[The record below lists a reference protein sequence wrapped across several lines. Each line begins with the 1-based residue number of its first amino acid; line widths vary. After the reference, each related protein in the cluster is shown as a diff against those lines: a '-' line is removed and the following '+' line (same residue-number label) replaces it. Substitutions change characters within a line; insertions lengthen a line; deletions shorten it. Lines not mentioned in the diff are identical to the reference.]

1 MPDDLTTDEIIKT
14 FNCVGFSSPPSY
26 LKSYSVLSNGEKMRV
41 ELARSLLSK
50 KDIVVFDEF
59 TSVVDRQVAKVGS
72 FAVQKA
78 VRKQNKKFI
87 SSKLAHEKA
96 RMGIFE
102 DFMTLEQ
109 IQELADDS
117 QVIIGGH
124 SHSHTRLNNFANL
137 YEKSDYIKRDTAQM
151 ITWFDKNLRTFPEH
165 YCFPY
170 NEDLDSLYQGL
181 AKKQGIKYFYG
192 NERIPVE
199 TLLRSQN
206 PPETLDTLP
215 AWSLPRHF

>member
-1 MPDDLTTDEIIKT
+1 MKPVLMIHEM
-14 FNCVGFSSPPSY
+14 SS
-26 LKSYSVLSNGEKMRV
+26 
-41 ELARSLLSK
+41 ALLSLPLEDYTLTFDDGLYSQYLFWEEIRK
-50 KDIVVFDEF
+50 INTTKLFFISTAIVCNG
-59 TSVVDRQVAKVGS
+59 Q
-72 FAVQKA
+72 
-78 VRKQNKKFI
+78 QNKTFI

-109 IQELADDS
+109 IQELAADS

-137 YEKSDYIKRDTAQM
+137 YEKSEYIKQDTAQM

-165 YCFPY
+165 FCFPY

-206 PPETLDTLP
+206 LPENLDTLS